1 MEKKINVD
9 YGTDMDLKA
18 IELRMRTDRIH
29 SGFLFA
35 WEDSR
40 LLQILCLFV
49 ESDVVQR
56 DRPTWQK
63 FAEQLG
69 LTRQKILCIENEYKY
84 SHGSVWWVLLAFS
97 NEDDATIGRIILILQ
112 QLKMFHVIL
121 EISNDV
127 LELVD
132 CLSDHLNSQG
142 TKSTIL
148 RPPNIPWTPLIFRSL
163 NSRIE
168 RVPQIIDI
176 TVRGSSMPS
185 IPSAVKIMLTFADD
199 GMEAALRL
207 TEIFRS
213 NEPRIAV
220 LLLREQQMHVFNA
233 AKEFIDDC
241 LKRVDYI
248 IPIATKG
255 YYDVINNTYPE
266 GRDQLVSSFASD
278 QTYAQYVYKCFAE
291 EYVRNRCRNMRV
303 RAIIPSETTENDLPA
318 HLTCMGPTR
327 FKEAEIRE
335 FVTMLLRVR
344 RI

>member
-1 MEKKINVD
+1 MEKKIDVD
-9 YGTDMDLKA
+9 YSADMDLKA
-18 IELRMRTDRIH
+18 IELRMHTDKIH
-29 SGFLFA
+29 AGFLFA
-35 WEDSR
+35 WEDLR

-56 DRPTWQK
+56 DRPTWQI
-63 FAEQLG
+63 FAEQLS
-69 LTRQKILCIENEYKY
+69 LTRQKILCIENEFKY
-84 SHGSVWWVLLAFS
+84 SHGSVWWVLLAFA

-112 QLKMFHVIL
+112 QMRMFNVIR
-121 EISNDV
+121 EISNEV
-127 LELVD
+127 HELVD
-132 CLSDHLNSQG
+132 CLSDHLNLQG

-176 TVRGSSMPS
+176 TVRASNVPS
-185 IPSAVKIMLTFADD
+185 IPSASKIMLTFADD
-199 GMEAALRL
+199 GVEAALRL

-220 LLLREQQMHVFNA
+220 LLLREQQAHVFNA

-248 IPIATKG
+248 IPILTKG
-255 YYDVINNTYPE
+255 YYDVINNTYPDLK
-266 GRDQLVSSFASD
+266 DQLVLSFAVD

-291 EYVRNRCRNMRV
+291 EFIRNRCWNMRV
-303 RAIIPSETTENDLPA
+303 RPIMPTGTTENDLPD
-318 HLTCMGPTR
+318 HKSSMGPIR
-327 FKEAEIRE
+327 FKEAEIGE
-335 FVTMLLRVR
+335 FITMLLRKR
-344 RI
+344 RV